1 VPFCFK
7 RNDHTL
13 QAIIRKTE
21 MDMAQIPTTDQIR
34 NAIDRGVTGE
44 KVAHPDPAV
53 APLGTD
59 AEAGGHPPTK
69 HERVM
74 EARARTLN
82 RERQPV
88 NGVPIYLA
96 MLALV
101 AAAILIIGTIAS

>member
-1 VPFCFK
+1 
-7 RNDHTL
+7 
-13 QAIIRKTE
+13 
-21 MDMAQIPTTDQIR
+21 MARTPTTDQIR
-34 NAIDRGVTGE
+34 NAIDRGATGE
-44 KVAHPDPAV
+44 KVAYLDPAA

-69 HERVM
+69 QERALD
-74 EARARTLN
+74 ARSRTLN
-82 RERQPV
+82 HERQPV